1 MTRIPDM
8 LLLAVETATE
18 QGSVA
23 LWEEGY
29 VVGELSLALPGA
41 YLRHLLPAV
50 DTLLTEAGR
59 HLSQVRAVAVSQGP
73 GNFTGL
79 RIGMATVQALAFA
92 LQVPGVPVSTL
103 EVIAARLPLRSEPVG
118 VLVDAKRGEVYFG
131 LFRCEGVTPL
141 PLGEAERLP
150 VRQLAARL
158 HPPMVLTGPGLTV
171 CEEVLKPLLPSGVA
185 FAPPELRFPQAAT
198 LARLAWQRLSRGAG
212 VSPAALF
219 PTYLR
224 PAL

>member
-1 MTRIPDM
+1 M

-23 LWEEGY
+23 LWEKGR

-50 DTLLTEAGR
+50 DTLLKEAGR
-59 HLSQVRAVAVSQGP
+59 TLSQVRALAVSQGP

-79 RIGMATVQALAFA
+79 RIGLTTVKTLAFA
-92 LQVPGVPVSTL
+92 LQVPVVPVSTL
-103 EVIAARLPLRSEPVG
+103 EVVAARLPFRPEPVA
-118 VLVDAKRGEVYFG
+118 VLVDAKRGEVYLG
-131 LFRCEGVTPL
+131 LFRGEGVIPV
-141 PLGEAERLP
+141 PLGEPERLP
-150 VRQLAARL
+150 VGHLPSRL
-158 HPPMVLTGPGLTV
+158 RPPLVLTGPGLSV
-171 CEEVLKPLLPSGVA
+171 YEDFLKPLLPPGLV

-198 LARLAWQRLSRGAG
+198 LARLAQERLLRGAE
-212 VSPAALF
+212 VSPSTLL